1 MGLRDAFRCAAAGSY
16 EAPSSRTH
24 CEACGR
30 EYTKNDPM
38 VTAEATSP
46 GIVRQA
52 RIHRSHR
59 SDPTSGYYDSTR
71 PAG

>member
-1 MGLRDAFRCAAAGSY
+1 MGLRNAIRRAAAGSY

-38 VTAEATSP
+38 VHARATAP
-46 GIVRQA
+46 GEITQA
-52 RIHRSHR
+52 RIHRSHLSDLR
-59 SDPTSGYYDSTR
+59 SRYYEGPR
-71 PAG
+71 PA